1 MFEAHSLMSYT
12 SLLSTESKRYI
23 KRQEIT
29 LKNQRNDTE
38 FRYDI
43 EVGIIR
49 ECKVIVINMLKALTK
64 GHNYERSEGYI
75 QQCDYYRKEP
85 NGNSRSQNI
94 ISYNLTYI

>member
-12 SLLSTESKRYI
+12 SLLSTESKKYI

-29 LKNQRNDTE
+29 VKNQRNDTE

-49 ECKVIVINMLKALTK
+49 ECKVIVINMLKALIKVTIMK
-64 GHNYERSEGYI
+64 DQRDTFSTVITIGKNQMEILEV
-75 QQCDYYRKEP
+75 K
-85 NGNSRSQNI
+85 
-94 ISYNLTYI
+94 T